1 MALSKVEVSIS
12 SNDISKYV
20 NAIEYNDYLIKN
32 NINLTLIE
40 YIKDANK
47 KFYEYDI
54 SFMEDFMEL
63 VNRDDFCIS
72 HEYLKKYKIITIN
85 CDNSN
90 ISKMLK
96 SRGLDEGKDF
106 NPLQEEVV
114 RKNGSIVKKTVY
126 YLTPD
131 AFKKCLIG
139 STKTDKYANYFL
151 LLEKMI
157 KFYNQY
163 QLKLKDNKLIIK
175 ENQINELIIEMRKQ
189 NKELK
194 LSNNKLDKLSIK
206 NDKLSIKNDEL
217 LIENKNQT
225 IKINK
230 LCNIVEDTNIKTE
243 EIAEHLHIV
252 SHNQVPELN
261 DDKMTH
267 VYILLKKNDKKNE
280 YYSLRT
286 QQSKVK
292 SVLNKKT
299 DYNVILRFDN
309 CPNPIELGTL
319 IKEELKDIVTY
330 RNNIFRRRIN
340 ITEIELINKINELY
354 DRRIITVL

>member
-1 MALSKVEVSIS
+1 M
-12 SNDISKYV
+12 
-20 NAIEYNDYLIKN
+20 
-32 NINLTLIE
+32 
-40 YIKDANK
+40 
-47 KFYEYDI
+47 
-54 SFMEDFMEL
+54 
-63 VNRDDFCIS
+63 
-72 HEYLKKYKIITIN
+72 
-85 CDNSN
+85 
-90 ISKMLK
+90 
-96 SRGLDEGKDF
+96 
-106 NPLQEEVV
+106 
-114 RKNGSIVKKTVY
+114 
-126 YLTPD
+126 LTPD
-131 AFKKCLIG
+131 AFKKCLI
-139 STKTDKYANYFL
+139 SSVNTKQFSDYFL

-157 KFYNQY
+157 KYYNQY
-163 QLKLKDNKLIIK
+163 QLILNKL
-175 ENQINELIIEMRKQ
+175 ERT
-189 NKELK
+189 K
-194 LSNNKLDKLSIK
+194 LSKQL
-206 NDKLSIKNDEL
+206 DEL
-217 LIENKNQT
+217 LIESKETNKELKNSNKKLDKLTEELNELKEENKQLQVTLNKN
-225 IKINK
+225 
-230 LCNIVEDTNIKTE
+230 LEKTE

>member
-1 MALSKVEVSIS
+1 MALSKVEVSSS
-12 SNDISKYV
+12 SNDIAKYV
-20 NAIEYNDYLIKN
+20 NATEYNDYLIKN
-32 NINLTLIE
+32 NKRLTIIE
-40 YIKDANK
+40 YVKDVNSMFNK
-47 KFYEYDI
+47 LDI
-54 SFMEDFMEL
+54 NFMNEFMEL
-63 VNRDDFCIS
+63 VERDDMCIS
-72 HEYLKKYKIITIN
+72 HEYLKKYEVVSAKNTS
-85 CDNSN
+85 SN
-90 ISKMLK
+90 DILKMLGYRNLK
-96 SRGLDEGKDF
+96 EDIDF
-106 NPLQEEVV
+106 NLRQESQV
-114 RKNGSIVKKTVY
+114 RKNGSIVEKTVY

-139 STKTDKYANYFL
+139 SNKTDKYADYFL
-151 LLEKMI
+151 LLEKCI

-163 QLKLKDNKLIIK
+163 QLKLNQTEISRLIDKLD
-175 ENQINELIIEMRKQ
+175 E
-189 NKELK
+189 
-194 LSNNKLDKLSIK
+194 SNNKL
-206 NDKLSIKNDEL
+206 DKLSIKNDEL

-267 VYILLKKNDKKNE
+267 VYIFLKKNDKKNE